1 MHYIVDTMS
10 YCDSIEKVNLNTHHI
25 MKPNGILTALRTG
38 AYLHHLQLLSEAP
51 ARLAEFYGSAMDMT
65 AKRYNFGGGLL

>member
-1 MHYIVDTMS
+1 
-10 YCDSIEKVNLNTHHI
+10 

>member
-1 MHYIVDTMS
+1 MLTQCRIVIL
-10 YCDSIEKVNLNTHHI
+10 YRNVNLNTNI
-25 MKPNGILTALRTG
+25 MNINGILTALRTG